1 MDINFYHKACE
12 DFETFLTHSRPK
24 IEGFHPYFENAFW
37 EMLLSGGKRFRP
49 KLLLSIVCG
58 SNPSLTK
65 NTFLPALAL
74 ECLHTYS
81 LIHDDLPAMDNAD
94 LRRGH
99 RTLHKLYD
107 ETGAI
112 LVGDGL
118 NTYAFYLLSI
128 SHLDEEVKIN
138 LIKELSY
145 NGGISGMIIGQA
157 MDCYFENK
165 TLALDK
171 LQIIHLNKTAKL
183 IACSLKMGGIIS
195 NLPKD
200 IQNNLY
206 DFGLKLGLYF
216 QIRDDIID
224 VTQSDTEA
232 GKTTSVDGNKN
243 SYVNLLGLDGAKKNA
258 LELSD
263 EILTMIE
270 SYDDGLKMNL
280 KDLLSE
286 YLLRGD
292 G

>member
-1 MDINFYHKACE
+1 MDLNFYHKTCS
-12 DFETFLTHSRPK
+12 DFEEFLMHSCPK
-24 IEGFHPYFENAFW
+24 IEGFHPYFQNAFW

-49 KLLLSIVCG
+49 KLLLAIVSGSI
-58 SNPSLTK
+58 PSLAK
-65 NTFLPALAL
+65 NAFLPALAL

-128 SHLDEEVKIN
+128 ARLDEGVKIK
-138 LIKELSY
+138 LIEELSY
-145 NGGISGMIIGQA
+145 NGGIGGMVIGQA

-165 TLALDK
+165 TLELEK
-171 LQIIHLNKTAKL
+171 LELIHLNKTAKL
-183 IACSLKMGGIIS
+183 IASSLKMGAIIS
-195 NLPKD
+195 NLSID
-200 IQNNLY
+200 IQNQLY

-224 VTQSDTEA
+224 ATQSESQA
-232 GKTTSVDGNKN
+232 GKNTSADGNKN
-243 SYVNLLGLDGAKKNA
+243 SYVNLLGLQGAKQNA
-258 LELSD
+258 KDLCVQIIE
-263 EILTMIE
+263 MIE
-270 SYDDGLKMNL
+270 KYDMPIRKNL
-280 KDLLSE
+280 EDLLSG
-286 YLLRGD
+286 YLLQGD
-292 G
+292 E

>member
-12 DFETFLTHSRPK
+12 DFETFLAHSGPK

-49 KLLLSIVCG
+49 KLLLSVVCG
-58 SNPSLTK
+58 SNPALTK
-65 NTFLPALAL
+65 NAFLPALAL

-128 SHLDEEVKIN
+128 SHLDEETKIN

-145 NGGISGMIIGQA
+145 NGGIGGMIIGQA
-157 MDCYFENK
+157 MDCYFENT
-165 TLALDK
+165 TLELDK
-171 LQIIHLNKTAKL
+171 LKMIHLNKTAKL
-183 IACSLKMGGIIS
+183 IATSLKMGAIIS

-200 IQNNLY
+200 VQNHLY

-224 VTQSDTEA
+224 VTQSEIEA
-232 GKTTSVDGNKN
+232 GKTTSVDANKN
-243 SYVNLLGLDGAKKNA
+243 SYVNLLGLDGAKTNA
-258 LELSD
+258 LELSN
-263 EILTMIE
+263 EILVMIE
-270 SYDDGLKMNL
+270 NYDNSLKENL
-280 KDLLSE
+280 KDLLSR
-286 YLLRGD
+286 YLM
-292 G
+292 